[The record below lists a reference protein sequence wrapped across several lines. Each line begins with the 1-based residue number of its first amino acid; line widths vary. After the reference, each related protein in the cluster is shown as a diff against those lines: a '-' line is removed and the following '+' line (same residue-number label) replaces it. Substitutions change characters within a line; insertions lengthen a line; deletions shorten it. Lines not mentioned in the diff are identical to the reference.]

1 MSPAALG
8 GPPHS
13 RASSLYGAG
22 PISTENGRKYNGLD
36 TMGGVNRVFPHLEE
50 LVSVRPD
57 VNPQSPLRTIL
68 ERGEQFAK
76 SADTNLDF
84 RRPDLALQ
92 EYIKASIIAVDIV
105 PRHKDYPSIQ
115 NDRGDLHRLYQ
126 GLTKRI
132 RTQHQKFD
140 DVKKV
145 IKENNA
151 RNGVKAPSAGSLNSS
166 RNLNSHARAQSVET
180 ASVNGNSS
188 YGLQNGGQVRASDHP
203 VTPPKKKP
211 PIQPKPNGLHG
222 NAIQPDLAA
231 RFARLRSPESNGVI
245 QDPRIRTQPISIPD
259 HSELTPN
266 PPIPPQSINRPTGP
280 REMPSVPTTL
290 PRPKLL
296 PLDLP
301 SMPRAP
307 DPIYNSPARNTDTT
321 STANLPSSVPRS
333 SSYTSN
339 GRKIY
344 APPISTVRGTPLLV
358 DDRQDYF
365 TPAHSVNGF
374 SAPPK
379 IKRPDINI
387 PNSTTIKAEDL
398 YEYLK
403 IGSQALRVL
412 LVDLRVRAQFDS
424 GHIMSQTIICIEPM
438 SLRQGVSGDE
448 LEERLILGPDSEQ
461 ALYSKR
467 HEFDLVV
474 FYDQSSSSFD
484 SSISSG
490 DVSNNDLRNF
500 SAAVYDYGYEKRLKR
515 RPMLL
520 VGGLDAWI
528 DLLGQNS
535 LQASSSGLRS
545 TVTSIKPARPLGRV
559 AVNRGSRKPPLVP
572 RRIESRPFTKDE
584 ETKWDEVLR
593 NDETVG
599 SPAVAPDVESD
610 NLYYA
615 RTTDDFM
622 RRFPEVSTI
631 QESMISGDKTTLVES
646 PLTEE
651 FPTPP
656 ARPPPALPRQRSSGV
671 SERGSVT
678 YTPAHAATT
687 IEVPR
692 KPPGLTG
699 LHNPGNLCYMN
710 STIQMLATIPFL
722 RNYVLNSEYPPKQRI
737 PRKGTEL
744 SDPPQIMVR
753 NLKNVF
759 SYMWMGSYDW
769 VTPKTFARYVNALH
783 VGTSPNGTPRGHA
796 FGGTR
801 QHDATEFLIFMTE
814 VLEDETNPNRA
825 VIEPRGTQAQMDE
838 EEKQMLKLP
847 RFVAAQVAWMAE
859 KRQYDS
865 PISRHMKGQ
874 FGYFKQCTQ
883 CGHETRQFTSFNQVE
898 CVIPRDSAGR
908 APVQGRLDEWLRQ
921 EYGEEPDVVY
931 ANCDNCKAQQRP
943 RWENL
948 ARRSQVYMT
957 YLPDYLV
964 INIKKFDFVGDTRKV
979 DTYVEL
985 PEGQFD
991 LGDIFLP
998 DEPHHG
1004 HMGQPALER
1013 GQAGP
1018 FKYEVIAV
1026 VHHIGASANQGHYWT
1041 VARHVD
1047 VAGISSTWHKF
1058 DDATVTRANFN
1069 QVQGK
1074 TAYVVVLRRTKT
1086 NDST

>member
-1 MSPAALG
+1 MSPTVLG

-13 RASSLYGAG
+13 RASSLYGGG
-22 PISTENGRKYNGLD
+22 PISTEKGRKSTGVD
-36 TMGGVNRVFPHLEE
+36 TIIGVNRVFPHLEE

-57 VNPQSPLRTIL
+57 INPQSPLRTIL

-84 RRPDLALQ
+84 RRPDLALK
-92 EYIKASIIAVDIV
+92 EYIKASIVAVDIV

-132 RTQHQKFD
+132 RAQHQKFD
-140 DVKKV
+140 DVKEI

-151 RNGVKAPSAGSLNSS
+151 RNGVKAPSAGLLNSP
-166 RNLNSHARAQSVET
+166 RNLNGLSNGHARTHSVET
-180 ASVNGNSS
+180 PSIHGNSS
-188 YGLQNGGQVRASDHP
+188 YSLQNGGQVGSLDHP

-211 PIQPKPNGLHG
+211 PIQPKPNALHG

-259 HSELTPN
+259 RSELTSH
-266 PPIPPQSINRPTGP
+266 PPISSQSINRPTGP

-296 PLDLP
+296 PSDLP

-339 GRKIY
+339 GRKNS
-344 APPISTVRGTPLLV
+344 APPISTVRGTPILV

-379 IKRPDINI
+379 KKLPEINI
-387 PNSTTIKAEDL
+387 PKSSTIKAEDL

-403 IGSQALRVL
+403 MGSQALRVL
-412 LVDLRVRAQFDS
+412 LVDLRIRAQFDS
-424 GHIMSQTIICIEPM
+424 GHIMSQAIICIEPM
-438 SLRQGVSGDE
+438 SLRHGVSGDE

-474 FYDQSSSSFD
+474 FYDQSSSSFE
-484 SSISSG
+484 SSITSG
-490 DVSNNDLRNF
+490 DVSDNDLCNF
-500 SAAVYDYGYEKRLKR
+500 STAVYDYGYEKKLKR
-515 RPMLL
+515 QPMLL

-535 LQASSSGLRS
+535 LQSSSSGPRS
-545 TVTSIKPARPLGRV
+545 TATSLKPARPLGRV
-559 AVNRGSRKPPLVP
+559 AVTRGSRKPLFVP

-599 SPAVAPDVESD
+599 SPAVAPDGESE

-631 QESMISGDKTTLVES
+631 QESMMSGDKTVLVES

-656 ARPPPALPRQRSSGV
+656 ARPPPALPRQRSSGI
-671 SERGSVT
+671 SERGSVA

-687 IEVPR
+687 IELPKKASR
-692 KPPGLTG
+692 TYWLTQSWEPL
-699 LHNPGNLCYMN
+699 LHEFNH
-710 STIQMLATIPFL
+710 SD
-722 RNYVLNSEYPPKQRI
+722 YPPRQRI
-737 PRKGTEL
+737 PRKGAEL

-759 SYMWMGSYDW
+759 FYMWAGSYDW

-838 EEKQMLKLP
+838 EEKQMLELP
-847 RFVAAQVAWMAE
+847 RFVAAQVAWKAE

-883 CGHETRQFTSFNQVE
+883 CGHETRTFTSFNQVE
-898 CVIPRDSAGR
+898 CVIPRGSVGR
-908 APVQGRLDEWLRQ
+908 TPIRGRLDEWLRQ

-964 INIKKFDFVGDTRKV
+964 INIKKFDFFGDTRKI

-985 PEGQFD
+985 PEGPFD

-998 DEPHHG
+998 DAPHHPG
-1004 HMGQPALER
+1004 KMGQPALER

-1058 DDATVTRANFN
+1058 DDAQVTRANFN

-1074 TAYVVVLRRTKT
+1074 TAYVVVLRRTQT
-1086 NDST
+1086 DDNS

>member
-769 VTPKTFARYVNALH
+769 VTPKTFAVCMFAVAL
-783 VGTSPNGTPRGHA
+783 
-796 FGGTR
+796 
-801 QHDATEFLIFMTE
+801 
-814 VLEDETNPNRA
+814 
-825 VIEPRGTQAQMDE
+825 
-838 EEKQMLKLP
+838 
-847 RFVAAQVAWMAE
+847 
-859 KRQYDS
+859 
-865 PISRHMKGQ
+865 
-874 FGYFKQCTQ
+874 
-883 CGHETRQFTSFNQVE
+883 
-898 CVIPRDSAGR
+898 
-908 APVQGRLDEWLRQ
+908 
-921 EYGEEPDVVY
+921 
-931 ANCDNCKAQQRP
+931 
-943 RWENL
+943 
-948 ARRSQVYMT
+948 
-957 YLPDYLV
+957 
-964 INIKKFDFVGDTRKV
+964 
-979 DTYVEL
+979 
-985 PEGQFD
+985 
-991 LGDIFLP
+991 
-998 DEPHHG
+998 
-1004 HMGQPALER
+1004 
-1013 GQAGP
+1013 
-1018 FKYEVIAV
+1018 
-1026 VHHIGASANQGHYWT
+1026 
-1041 VARHVD
+1041 
-1047 VAGISSTWHKF
+1047 
-1058 DDATVTRANFN
+1058 
-1069 QVQGK
+1069 
-1074 TAYVVVLRRTKT
+1074 
-1086 NDST
+1086 